1 MINKLLEKYKD
12 KLPPQLSKL
21 LGKKV
26 INQETDTHEEDGE
39 SKSIIVKIKNAINN
53 LKQKKTKSVSAPAK
67 TKPSKKSTQAS
78 EDKTDPNIHVDMQ
91 ELDNEIEKLEREIE
105 GDSTDSDQALLGEM
119 EEEDE
124 EDLDNQEEIAKELQ
138 QKKKKKIIYAIV
150 GATLVYVVVDE
161 MFLKNENVVIPEP
174 APVVQNRP
182 NRPKPVTTENDN
194 KEAPAVNTVQTE
206 SPAAVNEDKQPEVK
220 PEVSPVTETPVA
232 AETEKAETTG
242 EEAAAE
248 SGESEEGGDAEE
260 ESAPAAPAAPAEEAA
275 AESGES
281 EEGGDAEEESAPAAP
296 AAPAEEAA
304 AESGESEEGGEA
316 EEESAPVPAA
326 PAVEAAA
333 ESDES
338 EEGGEAEEESAPT
351 SAAPTAA
358 AEDEGEQSTEDDT
371 NENAGDNES
380 DLSQGS
386 KEDLPKSEVDE
397 DIGEASGEGASS
409 EGASGKDAITED
421 ILKNL
426 EKQIASRTQKRE
438 ENILLQKPSEY
449 NIAGRG
455 LVYSCKG
462 KHWACVDATNFSR
475 CENNFKYYKHN
486 KQKPDC
492 FPENVYMSDK
502 DCSMAQQRM
511 INLSIE
517 TKFCD

>member
-1 MINKLLEKYKD
+1 VYFSSSTNFKAKIHFKALILLYNYLNMINKLLEKYKD

-281 EEGGDAEEESAPAAP
+281 EEGG
-296 AAPAEEAA
+296 
-304 AESGESEEGGEA
+304 EA

>member
-281 EEGGDAEEESAPAAP
+281 EEGG
-296 AAPAEEAA
+296 
-304 AESGESEEGGEA
+304 EA